1 LIFSAVSELETLTF
15 CSQPKLQSGKLDIVV
30 FNGLQPTSSGL
41 RRHRAVGVS
50 VAAHL
55 ALLAAIVF
63 HNPRVIDLSP
73 TWFAY
78 GDSVRTYR
86 ITYFPP
92 HGANDAPEAAKL
104 MFPPR
109 ANQPRPR
116 PQPPKQAPKPHE
128 LLADAEASDHNSRAG
143 SPLGTMID
151 GPIAGHEVHV
161 AYPVVY
167 PDPPVN
173 RAELP
178 RDLSG
183 DVVIEVTIDS
193 AGNVVET
200 RIVQAIGH
208 GIDEKIEA
216 TLRRW
221 HFQPATLD
229 GTPVATR
236 HDVHFHFPS

>member
-1 LIFSAVSELETLTF
+1 M
-15 CSQPKLQSGKLDIVV
+15 
-30 FNGLQPTSSGL
+30 SSGL
-41 RRHRAVGVS
+41 RRHRAVVVS

-55 ALLAAIVF
+55 AVLAVLVF

-73 TWFAY
+73 DWLAY
-78 GDSVRTYR
+78 GDAAHTYKL
-86 ITYFPP
+86 TYFPP
-92 HGANDAPEAAKL
+92 AARIDATPRDAAKL
-104 MFPPR
+104 LFPVR
-109 ANQPRPR
+109 ASKVRPHS
-116 PQPPKQAPKPHE
+116 QPPEPAPEPQQVIVI
-128 LLADAEASDHNSRAG
+128 ADAEAAGHNSRAG

-151 GPIAGHEVHV
+151 GPIAGHEVHI

-167 PDPPVN
+167 PDPPVA

-178 RDLSG
+178 RDLQG

-193 AGNVVET
+193 QGNVVET
-200 RIVQAIGH
+200 KIVQAIGH

-221 HFQPATLD
+221 HYQPATLD
-229 GTPVATR
+229 GAPVASR

>member
-1 LIFSAVSELETLTF
+1 M
-15 CSQPKLQSGKLDIVV
+15 
-30 FNGLQPTSSGL
+30 SSGL
-41 RRHRAVGVS
+41 RRHRAVVVS

-55 ALLAAIVF
+55 AVLAVLVF
-63 HNPRVIDLSP
+63 HNPRVIELGPDWL
-73 TWFAY
+73 AY
-78 GDSVRTYR
+78 GDAAHTYKL
-86 ITYFPP
+86 TYFPP
-92 HGANDAPEAAKL
+92 AARIEATPRDAAKL
-104 MFPPR
+104 LFPVR
-109 ANQPRPR
+109 ASKLRP
-116 PQPPKQAPKPHE
+116 PSQPPEPAPEPQQVIVI
-128 LLADAEASDHNSRAG
+128 ADAEAAGHNSRAG

-167 PDPPVN
+167 PDPPVA

-178 RDLSG
+178 RDLQG

-193 AGNVVET
+193 QGNVVET
-200 RIVQAIGH
+200 KIVQAIGH

-221 HFQPATLD
+221 HYQPATLD
-229 GTPVATR
+229 GAPVASR

>member
-1 LIFSAVSELETLTF
+1 MR
-15 CSQPKLQSGKLDIVV
+15 SG
-30 FNGLQPTSSGL
+30 F

-55 ALLAAIVF
+55 AVLAVLVF

-73 TWFAY
+73 AWLAY
-78 GDSVRTYR
+78 GNGARTYKLV
-86 ITYFPP
+86 YLPP
-92 HGANDAPEAAKL
+92 GANHDDKPPDPAKL
-104 MFPPR
+104 LFP
-109 ANQPRPR
+109 AQVSKPRPR
-116 PQPPKQAPKPHE
+116 PQSQPPKPTPESQQVVAI
-128 LLADAEASDHNSRAG
+128 ANAEAGDHNSRAG

-151 GPIAGHEVHV
+151 GPITGHEVHV

-167 PDPPVN
+167 PDPPVE

-178 RDLSG
+178 RDLQG

-193 AGNVVET
+193 QGNVVET
-200 RIVQAIGH
+200 KIVQAIGH
-208 GIDEKIEA
+208 GVDEKIEA

-221 HFQPATLD
+221 HYQPATLD
-229 GTPVATR
+229 GTPVASR

>member
-1 LIFSAVSELETLTF
+1 
-15 CSQPKLQSGKLDIVV
+15 
-30 FNGLQPTSSGL
+30 
-41 RRHRAVGVS
+41 VS
-50 VAAHL
+50 VSAHL

-63 HNPRVIDLSP
+63 HNPRVINLSP
-73 TWFAY
+73 TWLAY
-78 GDSVRTYR
+78 GDSVHTYR

-92 HGANDAPEAAKL
+92 GANDAPEAAKL
-104 MFPPR
+104 SFPPR
-109 ANQPRPR
+109 ANQPSLR
-116 PQPPKQAPKPHE
+116 PQRPKPAAKPHE
-128 LLADAEASDHNSRAG
+128 VLADAEAGDHNSRAG

-178 RDLSG
+178 RGLSG
-183 DVVIEVTIDS
+183 DVIIEVTIDS